1 MLFSVILC
9 GVIMKPV
16 HLGVRIYILVS
27 VHMCARST
35 ALGENSVLVS
45 QGTSAYV
52 GGRNGM
58 GKVMS
63 VLHIVTDGRV

>member
-1 MLFSVILC
+1 MCAFVFVFL
-9 GVIMKPV
+9 
-16 HLGVRIYILVS
+16 YT
-27 VHMCARST
+27 CARST
-35 ALGENSVLVS
+35 AVGENSVLVS
-45 QGTSAYV
+45 QGMSVYI